1 MAESR
6 IPVDL
11 TNPGQAI
18 SCLGFMEACDALG
31 LGPVTGGFDWSDP
44 LDVGFRLHAQ
54 CDENPVKMV
63 LDFLAEAELSVL
75 LPARSSHDEEL
86 SQKSIRAES
95 ADCHTFPV
103 FPKDNENIA
112 PIVFGKDDRRIEL
125 FHYADASGREPF
137 KTFAGQ
143 QVASETVRKML
154 RSDDTRK
161 AGKRAANAFDV
172 LYSADPDHWVAEPF
186 ARTVALESA
195 FGFDARG
202 AWDAIRLG
210 SSADTQKKHLG
221 LSAGISPVVEI
232 LCALGLS
239 HARPS
244 VTGRTVDGSYG
255 FAYSVWSDQ
264 LHLALARPA
273 LGMIERVSEPGL
285 QLRRFRSHQGKDK
298 YYKKFFFA
306 TEIMP
311 S

>member
-11 TNPGQAI
+11 TNPGQVI

-31 LGPVTGGFDWSDP
+31 LGPVMGGFDWSDP
-44 LDVGFRLHAQ
+44 TDIGFRLQAQ
-54 CDENPVKMV
+54 CDENPVEAV
-63 LDFLAEAELSVL
+63 LSFLAEAELSVL
-75 LPARSSHDEEL
+75 VPDRSNRDEE
-86 SQKSIRAES
+86 KSEKSVRAES
-95 ADCHTFPV
+95 APCHTFPV
-103 FPKDNENIA
+103 FPKDDTNIA
-112 PIVFGKDDRRIEL
+112 PIVLRKDDRRIEM
-125 FHYADASGREPF
+125 FHWADASGREPF

-143 QVASETVRKML
+143 QVASEIVRKML

-161 AGKRAANAFDV
+161 AGKRAANTFDA
-172 LYSADPDHWVAEPF
+172 LYSEDPDRWVAEPF
-186 ARTVALESA
+186 ARTVALETA

-210 SSADTQKKHLG
+210 SSADTQKL
-221 LSAGISPVVEI
+221 LAGVSPVVEL
-232 LCALGLS
+232 LCSLGLS

-244 VTGRTVDGSYG
+244 VTDRTADGSYG
-255 FAYSVWSDQ
+255 FAYCAWSEQ

-273 LGMIERVSEPGL
+273 LGMVGRASEPGL
-285 QLRRFRSHQGKDK
+285 RVRRFRSHQGKDK